1 MNRIVKACFVLALI
15 SIAAGT
21 VGEQLDNKNLKLGG
35 QYAATGF
42 LGVVVGWICKQE
54 F

>member
-1 MNRIVKACFVLALI
+1 MNRIIKACFVLALV

-21 VGEQLDNKNLKLGG
+21 VGDHLDIKNLKIGG